1 MTNSLN
7 IEKLNQRA
15 EELGLNQAG
24 IAKKL
29 EVTREAVSQWFK
41 NEKFP
46 RPDKLLKLARLLDL
60 TFSELVN
67 KVPTVNEPVV
77 AFRKKAGRKISADYL
92 DQAKDMGQ
100 ILATLAPKLP
110 FDDLSQPPFLK
121 FPSTDYAYVQK
132 AAKRVRTEI
141 GVPEGEEVPFQKL
154 IRYFNDLHAVIIPVL
169 WGNKE
174 NHENALH
181 IYLPESMSTWIYLN
195 LDCQVHDFKYWM
207 SHELGHVYAPQL
219 KNDDGEDFAEAFA
232 AALLVPEELTSREYG
247 ALSRLTN
254 IGAHI
259 NHIKRVAEQLVVSP
273 LTVYYE
279 INKYATHHG
288 KTRIDLE
295 SGKEIHKATS
305 NFNKQFK
312 PVSECLFGTKNPS
325 PTRYMASA
333 KEQFG
338 SPFFDILKEYIKENH
353 KTASFIQ
360 SILNIPLLDAQNIY
374 VELC

>member
-24 IAKKL
+24 IAREL
-29 EVTREAVSQWFK
+29 DVTREAISKWFK

-60 TFSELVN
+60 SFSDLVN
-67 KVPTVNEPVV
+67 KVPAVNEPVV
-77 AFRKKAGRKISADYL
+77 AFRKKAGRKISPDYL
-92 DQAKDMGQ
+92 AQAKDMGR
-100 ILATLAPKLP
+100 ILATLAPQLP

-132 AAKRVRTEI
+132 AAKRVRMQI

-154 IRYFNDLHAVIIPVL
+154 IKYFNDLHAVIIPVL

-181 IYLPESMSTWIYLN
+181 IYLPETMSTWIYLN

-219 KNDDGEDFAEAFA
+219 KGEDGEDFAEAFA
-232 AALLVPEELTSREYG
+232 AALLVPEELAGHEY
-247 ALSRLTN
+247 AHLRRIKN
-254 IGAHI
+254 IGAQI
-259 NHIKRVAEQLVVSP
+259 NHIKDVADRLVVSP
-273 LTVYYE
+273 FTVYSE
-279 INKYATHHG
+279 INNYASHHN
-288 KTRIDLE
+288 KPKIEIATIHQATR
-295 SGKEIHKATS
+295 
-305 NFNKQFK
+305 NFNNQYKILSQY
-312 PVSECLFGTKNPS
+312 LFETEE
-325 PTRYMASA
+325 PTPAQYIASA
-333 KEQFG
+333 RDVFG
-338 SPFFDILKEYIKENH
+338 SPFFEMIRQYVVKNRKS
-353 KTASFIQ
+353 ASFIQ
-360 SILNIPLLDAQNIY
+360 SILNIPIIDARNIY
-374 VELC
+374 EELC

>member
-15 EELGLNQAG
+15 EELGLNQSG
-24 IAKKL
+24 IARKL

-60 TFSELVN
+60 SFSDLVN
-67 KVPTVNEPVV
+67 RVPTVNEPVV
-77 AFRKKAGRKISADYL
+77 AFRKKAGRKISPDYL
-92 DQAKDMGQ
+92 DQARDMGR
-100 ILATLAPKLP
+100 ILATLAPQLP
-110 FDDLSQPPFLK
+110 FDDLSLPPYLK

-132 AAKRVRTEI
+132 AAKRVRVEI

-181 IYLPESMSTWIYLN
+181 IYLPETMSTWIYLN
-195 LDCQVHDFKYWM
+195 LDCQMHDFKYWM

-219 KNDDGEDFAEAFA
+219 KSDDGEDFAEAFA
-232 AALLVPEELTSREYG
+232 AALLVPEELASCEYD
-247 ALSRLTN
+247 ALSRFTN
-254 IGAHI
+254 IGAQI
-259 NHIKRVAEQLVVSP
+259 NHIKKVAEQLVVSP

-333 KEQFG
+333 KEHFG
-338 SPFFDILKEYIKENH
+338 SPFFDILKVYIANNH
-353 KTASFIQ
+353 KSASFIQ
-360 SILNIPLLDAQNIY
+360 SILNIPLLDAQNVY
-374 VELC
+374 EELC